1 MKISSWRVNT
11 ELQHHVEVP
20 PAFSAGNRWR
30 YAEIFGTELV
40 GSGCRGKGEIGSQN
54 IVSMFFVSAKKT
66 ILDQQKG
73 PVAKTRGRSFPG
85 PFFIIRIPRPPIDP
99 HCPNPLHFRL

>member
-1 MKISSWRVNT
+1 MKISSWGVNT
-11 ELQHHVEVP
+11 EIQQHVEIP

-30 YAEIFGTELV
+30 YAEIFGTERV
-40 GSGCRGKGEIGSQN
+40 GSGWRGKGEIGSQN

-73 PVAKTRGRSFPG
+73 PVAKTLGRIFPG
-85 PFFIIRIPRPPIDP
+85 SFFIRQ
-99 HCPNPLHFRL
+99 NPETHRDRLCRD